1 MHIDHSKLVELLVET
16 AGLEKEKV
24 ESQLKALVDEIKAAI
39 QEGDAYEVDGLG
51 VFSGIGNN
59 VIFIPDDELST
70 EINYKYVG
78 MEPIEMDDAA
88 SPEEDLPEESE
99 SSPSETDLDDE
110 DPFAGLLDDVAE
122 TDEPRPDSSF
132 ELDMD
137 EETEED
143 TDDEETSQDEDAPF
157 DLDDEKESESDPEE
171 EKPGPDKWGIDT
183 YKDDTAETMFSGL
196 LGKQEKSEEAEDESQ
211 EKDHFNALFE
221 QEDEDES
228 SDSLLNE
235 FTDADEDDTDDTEE
249 ALRAELEAQSSDS
262 DDDDDF
268 DDPFEALAAENDDDE
283 DDSFAEVDEPASSQ
297 EEPKEEEEVIPVIKN
312 LSSEGA
318 KKKRKKEQKEEKEDA
333 FDLKKDK
340 TKVKTPSDSKSQPVM
355 LWVLLIILILGG
367 GTYALGYFGIV
378 NIPGVT
384 PEPQMASTNTQTTPP
399 ATQPEATSQDQ
410 EQQMQEPQ
418 NQVPAEEPQQEPQQ
432 NIPAEEPA
440 QDQEQEASSQVST
453 DREVPANQSTY
464 GMNGVPVSAANDG
477 YTIVIYSLSKESNAE
492 ARQNELSEEGYR
504 VLVATVPSQQYGTL
518 YRVSLG
524 QFRTMRDA
532 AIAAEE
538 LEPPFSENYFIT
550 KIQ

>member
-16 AGLEKEKV
+16 SGLDKEKV
-24 ESQLKALVDEIKAAI
+24 ESQLKELIDEIKAAI
-39 QEGDAYEVDGLG
+39 QEGDAYEVDGFG

-59 VIFIPDDELST
+59 VIFIPADELST

-78 MEPIEMDDAA
+78 MEPIEIDDAT

-99 SSPSETDLDDE
+99 SAPSETDLDDE

-143 TDDEETSQDEDAPF
+143 ASDEETSQEGDAPF

-196 LGKQEKSEEAEDESQ
+196 LGKQETSEEAEDESQ
-211 EKDHFNALFE
+211 EKDHFKALFE
-221 QEDEDES
+221 QEGEDES

-235 FTDADEDDTDDTEE
+235 FTEAGDNDSDDTEE
-249 ALRAELEAQSSDS
+249 ALRMELETQSSDS
-262 DDDDDF
+262 DNEEDF
-268 DDPFEALAAENDDDE
+268 DDPFETLAAENDDD
-283 DDSFAEVDEPASSQ
+283 DDDTFTDVEENASSK
-297 EEPKEEEEVIPVIKN
+297 EKPKKQEEVIPVIKN

-318 KKKRKKEQKEEKEDA
+318 KKKRKEEQKEEKEDT

-367 GTYALGYFGIV
+367 GTYALGYFGVV

-384 PEPQMASTNTQTTPP
+384 PKPQMASTNSQTTPP
-399 ATQPEATSQDQ
+399 ATQPETTPQDQ
-410 EQQMQEPQ
+410 QQEPQ
-418 NQVPAEEPQQEPQQ
+418 NQAPADQPQQEPQQ
-432 NIPAEEPA
+432 GIPAEEPA
-440 QDQEQEASSQVST
+440 QDQEQESSSQVST

-492 ARQNELSEEGYR
+492 ARRNELSEEGYR
-504 VLVATVPSQQYGTL
+504 VLVVRVPSQQYGTL

-524 QFRTMRDA
+524 QFRTTRDA
-532 AIAAEE
+532 AIAAEK
-538 LEPPFSENYFIT
+538 LKPPFSENYFIT